1 MDFYDLRPGIAIDD
15 RFEIV
20 SLAGRGGAGVVFRAL
35 DRMTGAPVAL
45 KVLPPASTE
54 DGVDRMQREARV
66 LAALRHPR
74 IVSYIAHGHLPED
87 RNFLVMEWLEGEDLR
102 QLLHGRRL
110 SLEQTLALVRG
121 AAEGLAA
128 VHRRGI
134 VHRDIKPSNLF
145 IRDGRIDRVT
155 LIDFGVARGQS
166 MGWTLT
172 QAGQVV
178 GTLCYMAPEQVRGE
192 RHLGPSADIF
202 ALGCVLYECLTGHPL
217 FGGQHPVD
225 ALARFSFE
233 DPLQFFHTWS
243 GGPSPALADLLRRM
257 LAKDPSARLRDG
269 NALLDAL
276 DALGADTI
284 AEIEQAPVSP
294 SLFPSGQEQHLLTF
308 ILAVPHRL
316 IKDPEATGSQGR
328 RDPRWPEV
336 EALMK
341 LHRTRLDLLANGI
354 FIVSPTRTRLTPAD
368 QAVYMARLVL
378 MLRECLPNWGLAVTT
393 LRGAVAGLLPVGKA
407 LWMGADILR
416 MAWRE
421 NAHPESLSF
430 VWLDELTARLLDT
443 HFHVRQ
449 VKADT
454 YVLEAERSSPDQQR
468 LLLGRPTP
476 CVGRDNELFLLE
488 AILTSVREDPGARA
502 VLVLAPP
509 GQGKSRLRHEF
520 VRRLKASERP
530 VEVLFGRA
538 DPVRAGVPHA
548 LLTRALLGLCGLLEP
563 AEGLVGRL
571 EPFRE
576 RIGRHVVDEDR
587 RRVVEFLGELC
598 GLRFPDAES
607 PHLRAAR
614 QEPHLMSEQLENAWL
629 DFLRA
634 ECAVHPVLLVLEDL
648 HWSDVNTVRLVDVAL
663 REFED
668 RPLMLLALARP
679 DVKEVFPQLWEGRS
693 VQELRLAGLPRRAC
707 PQLIKETLGDRATTE
722 VVERIVRQAGGN
734 ALFLEELIRAAA
746 EGKEEALP
754 ETVLAM
760 IEARLWRLDPEARR
774 ILRVASLFGE
784 SFWRRGVMELLGN
797 DDQKTDEFDRWLKI
811 LVTEELI
818 VPHGTSRYPNDKEFG
833 FRHALLRD
841 AALNIFNEDERV
853 MGHRLAAEYL
863 ERQGETDPLVLAEH
877 YECGGLADRAASLY
891 AQAAAQALDR
901 SDLEGSLRYVERG
914 LACGASDEV
923 LGLLQTTQA
932 WARFWRFDL
941 QGAFRASRAALE
953 VLPAGSTQHYRAL
966 GAATLAAWNLG
977 EMAAFDETLRLLG
990 QGDPPSESPA
1000 ARHAFLEMA
1009 CMVSSQLAIQG
1020 KRQDMMTLLTQM
1032 ERVVAAG
1039 SDDDQVHDPR
1049 DLGQLLIARIS
1060 WHLYLGGDPWEL
1072 YRDAQSGVTIF
1083 AEAGDRR
1090 MQWILSIA
1098 LGAASLRLGDYEAGS
1113 AQLYQA
1119 IANLERL
1126 RETLGMGLGSSHLAL
1141 GLLELGDAP
1150 RLAEARRQAEALRD
1164 QIGVSY
1170 FGGLAHAVLA
1180 RVLAQEGA
1188 WAAAHEE
1195 IDQALANSQ
1204 PTFAL
1209 QPLMFATLTE
1219 ILLGQ
1224 GKHQEA
1230 VDTAREGLARLAQLG
1245 GTCWYDIRMYLA
1257 AAEAHAQAGLHE
1269 EAQQSLKMAG
1279 QLLRQR
1285 AARIPDEA
1293 VRTRY
1298 LTRVPYNA
1306 RVLERLRSL
1315 T

>member
-1 MDFYDLRPGIAIDD
+1 MDFYDLRPGITIDD

-45 KVLPPASTE
+45 KVLPPASSD

-74 IVSYIAHGHLPED
+74 IVSYIAHGHLPQE
-87 RNFLVMEWLEGEDLR
+87 RNFLVMEWLEGVDLR
-102 QLLHGRRL
+102 QLLQGRQL
-110 SLEQTLALVRG
+110 SLEQSLAILRG
-121 AAEGLAA
+121 VAEGLAA

-134 VHRDIKPSNLF
+134 VHRDVKPSNLF
-145 IRDGRIDRVT
+145 VRDGRIDRVM
-155 LIDFGVARGQS
+155 LIDFGVARSQS

-172 QAGQVV
+172 QTGQVI

-192 RHLGPSADIF
+192 RNLGPTVDIF

-225 ALARFSFE
+225 AVARFSAE
-233 DPLQFFHTWS
+233 DPLQFFHSWT
-243 GGPSPALADLLRRM
+243 GGPGPALIDLLRRM
-257 LAKDPSARLRDG
+257 LANDPAARLRDG
-269 NALLDAL
+269 GALLDAL
-276 DALGADTI
+276 EALGSDTI
-284 AEIEQAPVSP
+284 AEIEQAPVTP
-294 SLFPSGQEQHLLTF
+294 ALFPSGQEQHLLTF
-308 ILAVPHRL
+308 ILAVPQRL
-316 IKDPEATGSQGR
+316 MKDPDATSSQKR

-368 QAVYMARLVL
+368 QAVYMARLGL
-378 MLRECLPNWGLAVTT
+378 MLKECLPNWGLAVTT
-393 LRGAVAGLLPVGKA
+393 LRGAVAGLQPVGKA
-407 LWMGADILR
+407 LWVGADILR
-416 MAWRE
+416 AAWHE
-421 NAHPESLSF
+421 NHRDSLA
-430 VWLDELTARLLDT
+430 VIWLDELTARLLDT
-443 HFHVRQ
+443 HFHVRRVQ
-449 VKADT
+449 HDT
-454 YVLEAERSSPDQQR
+454 YVLDAERSSPDQQR

-548 LLTRALLGLCGLLEP
+548 LLTRAILGLCGLLEP
-563 AEGLVGRL
+563 AEGQVGRL
-571 EPFRE
+571 EPFVE
-576 RIGRHVVDEDR
+576 RIGRHVAAEDR
-587 RRVVEFLGELC
+587 QRIVEFLGELC
-598 GLRFPDAES
+598 GLHFPDAES
-607 PHLRAAR
+607 PRLRAAR

-668 RPLMLLALARP
+668 RPLMVLALARP
-679 DVKEVFPQLWEGRS
+679 DVKEVFPQLWEGRN
-693 VQELRLAGLPRRAC
+693 VQELRLGGLPRRAC
-707 PQLIKETLGDRATTE
+707 PQLIKETLGERATAE

-746 EGKEEALP
+746 EGKAEELP

-784 SFWRRGVMELLGN
+784 SFWRRGVMELLGDN
-797 DDQKTDEFDRWLKI
+797 DQRGDEFDRWLKI
-811 LVTEELI
+811 LVSEELI

-833 FRHALLRD
+833 FRHALLRE

-853 MGHRLAAEYL
+853 LGHRMAAEYL

-877 YECGGLADRAASLY
+877 YERGGVPERAASLY
-891 AQAAAQALDR
+891 AQAAAQALAR
-901 SDLEGSLRYVERG
+901 SDLEGSLRYVDRG
-914 LACGASDEV
+914 LGCGAQDEA
-923 LGLLQTTQA
+923 LGLLQTTGA

-941 QGAFRASRAALE
+941 KEAFRASRAALE
-953 VLPAGSTQHYRAL
+953 VLPAGSAQHYRAL

-977 EMAAFDETLRLLG
+977 EMVAFDETLRLLG
-990 QGDPPSESPA
+990 QGDPPSESPES
-1000 ARHAFLEMA
+1000 RHAFLEMA

-1020 KRQDMMTLLTQM
+1020 RRQEMATLLAQM
-1032 ERVVAAG
+1032 ESVVAATAEG
-1039 SDDDQVHDPR
+1039 VEGPDQR
-1049 DLGQLLIARIS
+1049 DRGQLLIARIS
-1060 WHLYLGGDPWEL
+1060 WHLYLGGDPWGL
-1072 YRDAQSGVTIF
+1072 YCDAQSGVALFSEI
-1083 AEAGDRR
+1083 GDRR
-1090 MQWILSIA
+1090 MQWILAIA
-1098 LGAASLRLGDYEAGS
+1098 LGAASLRLGDYEAGA
-1113 AQLYQA
+1113 AQLTQA

-1126 RETLGMGLGSSHLAL
+1126 QEALGMGLGASHLAL
-1141 GLLELGDAP
+1141 GLLELGGEA
-1150 RLAEARRQAEALRD
+1150 RLAEARLRAEALRD

-1188 WAAAHEE
+1188 WARAQEE
-1195 IDQALANSQ
+1195 IGQALANSH
-1204 PTFAL
+1204 PTAAL
-1209 QPLMFATLTE
+1209 QPLMLATLTE
-1219 ILLGQ
+1219 ILLDQ
-1224 GKHQEA
+1224 GKLKEA
-1230 VDTAREGLARLAQLG
+1230 LDAARQGLARLEQLG
-1245 GTCWYDIRMYLA
+1245 GTCWHDIRMHLA
-1257 AAEAHAQAGLHE
+1257 AVQAYTQAELHE
-1269 EAQQSLKMAG
+1269 EARRVLGTAG
-1279 QLLRQR
+1279 QLLQQR
-1285 AARIPDEA
+1285 AERIPDEA
-1293 VRTRY
+1293 VRARY

-1306 RVLERLRSL
+1306 RVLELLRSL
-1315 T
+1315 A